1 MINFIFSL
9 QYSNKYYYYYYYIP
23 AFAFEDTSIGFKLQI
38 VTAGKSDIV
47 SCNFVKS
54 VIVPY

>member
-9 QYSNKYYYYYYYIP
+9 QYSNNYYYYKP

-38 VTAGKSDIV
+38 VTALKSDIV
-47 SCNFVKS
+47 SC
-54 VIVPY
+54 IT